1 MGRKPIWT
9 RKHIRF
15 CAACLTFLSFLGC
28 TLAKDLQDRDIARRY
43 LLRSQELFAQG
54 DYDGSL
60 KENQK
65 ILSLGIS
72 GPPKDKA
79 LFNLGLLYA
88 HFGNPKKDYHKSLA
102 SFRKLVKDH
111 PQSPWAEQAKIWV
124 SVLEANVKL
133 NEVIKKS
140 KQVDIEIEEKK
151 RDQQR

>member
-1 MGRKPIWT
+1 MGGKPTWT
-9 RKHIRF
+9 RKHLDF
-15 CAACLTFLSFLGC
+15 CAACLIFLSFLGC
-28 TLAKDLQDRDIARRY
+28 TIAKDLQDRGIARRY

-54 DYDGSL
+54 DYEGSL

-65 ILSLGIS
+65 VLSLGMKGS
-72 GPPKDKA
+72 PEDEA
-79 LFNLGLLYA
+79 LFNMGLLYA
-88 HFGNPKKDYHKSLA
+88 HFGNPKKDYQKSLA

-111 PQSPWAEQAKIWV
+111 PQSPWVEQAKIWV
-124 SVLEANVKL
+124 GVLEANVKL